1 MSKVTLIRKD
11 GEPPWEFQ
19 WNDEYNGYVYKTRQ
33 NTYKIFF
40 DNCTEKSKY
49 DFEPDIWIGR
59 LAIQNNEKFWFT
71 CEKAI
76 KAQNLIM
83 FRGQY
88 NFN

>member
-1 MSKVTLIRKD
+1 MSKITLIRKNK
-11 GEPPWEFQ
+11 PSWTFT
-19 WNDEYNGYVYKTRQ
+19 WNETYNGYIYKTRH

-59 LAIQNNEKFWFT
+59 LAIQNNEKFWYT

-76 KAQNLIM
+76 KAQSLIM